1 MPELFIFALPE
12 MENAVVA
19 NICRKGGVLDRIAR
33 FDLCVP
39 LLLGLVVFLICLFGI
54 LTRPVGFLAAIWPAN
69 AVLLGLMIRMP
80 KSAGWQGWLA
90 AAVAYMA
97 ADLLAG
103 STLEKAALLNAA
115 NMAGVIAGYQVYKYL
130 PAASSRLQHPASL
143 LHLAMVSA
151 IASSVA
157 GIVGGIANP
166 ILFGGSIFPG
176 WIFWSTTELVNYIS
190 FLPVVLSAP
199 KLDGIQTDFSVLITR
214 FRHEKWP
221 PLVLLLV
228 SCIAGALVGGPGA
241 IAFPVPALLW
251 CGLVYPVFPT
261 SILTLCI
268 GVWGLVI
275 LSNGLGDSSSLE
287 LDVMTLIS
295 IRLGISLVA
304 LAPIMLSCVTQ
315 NRNALV
321 GRLQYLA
328 SHDQLT
334 NVLNRSAFREEAA
347 RRLALGTSGFALLMV
362 DLDDFKGVNDTHGH
376 ATGDTV
382 LVNFV
387 QRVKSTLPS
396 GSLLGRMGGE
406 EFAVLIPDCRQV
418 DAVAEAENIR
428 QSVGTKPLPA
438 GDGKE
443 VQVTASLGVVAV
455 EHGDPDS
462 LDTLLAEADRLC
474 YLAKKRGRNRVEAA
488 AET

>member
-1 MPELFIFALPE
+1 M
-12 MENAVVA
+12 
-19 NICRKGGVLDRIAR
+19 
-33 FDLCVP
+33 
-39 LLLGLVVFLICLFGI
+39 
-54 LTRPVGFLAAIWPAN
+54 
-69 AVLLGLMIRMP
+69 
-80 KSAGWQGWLA
+80 
-90 AAVAYMA
+90 
-97 ADLLAG
+97 
-103 STLEKAALLNAA
+103 
-115 NMAGVIAGYQVYKYL
+115 
-130 PAASSRLQHPASL
+130 
-143 LHLAMVSA
+143 
-151 IASSVA
+151 
-157 GIVGGIANP
+157 
-166 ILFGGSIFPG
+166 
-176 WIFWSTTELVNYIS
+176 VNYIS

-199 KLDGIQTDFSVLITR
+199 KLDGTHTDFPARIR
-214 FRHEKWP
+214 QFWQEKWA
-221 PLVLLLV
+221 PLILLLV
-228 SCIAGALVGGPGA
+228 SCIAGTLVGGPGA

-261 SILTLCI
+261 TILTLCI

-275 LSNGLGDSSSLE
+275 LSNGLGDSASLQ
-287 LDVMTLIS
+287 LDVMTLVS

-328 SHDQLT
+328 THDQLT
-334 NVLNRSAFREEAA
+334 NVLNRNAFREEAA

-362 DLDDFKGVNDTHGH
+362 DLDDFKAVNDTHGH

-387 QRVKSTLPS
+387 HRVKNTLPP

-428 QSVGTKPLPA
+428 QSVGTEPVPA

-443 VQVTASLGVVAV
+443 VRVTASLGVVAV
-455 EHGDPDS
+455 EHGDADS

-474 YLAKKRGRNRVEAA
+474 YLAKKRGRNRVEAIE
-488 AET
+488 ET